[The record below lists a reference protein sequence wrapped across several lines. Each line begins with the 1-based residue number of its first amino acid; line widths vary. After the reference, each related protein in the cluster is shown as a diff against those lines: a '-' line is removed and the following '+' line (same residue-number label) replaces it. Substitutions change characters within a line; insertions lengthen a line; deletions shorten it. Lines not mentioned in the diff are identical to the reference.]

1 MKFNILFLFL
11 LVVNSSIC
19 LAHIEIFNFSDG
31 KLSGYSLWE
40 KSYTFTIQVTGNQN
54 VFIEEIGIDFF
65 NVGDDGDSEITLEI
79 YEENKANPFHVNKF
93 QISEIY
99 NQIALIQIN
108 KLLSANKKYQF
119 IFKNDL
125 NNPINLDNQINLF
138 TPNSLPITEKTNLI
152 TTLNSGEIGNTSNL
166 ECPFIHFSISS
177 QTSINIGVNS
187 NNIQTHKNNYSK
199 SIVFEPSKKLHVKKI
214 GLDNLFLHS
223 GNNNILVS
231 IQEINSNNIITE
243 IDTLI
248 SSFETNKLWIE
259 NDIYLNPLKGYKL
272 KVEIKLNQDDSLFLF
287 KTNSIPFYENLKT
300 LKINNESNTN
310 SEMDSLFPFLLIDFE
325 EHTESLSIDKVDINQ
340 LGIKLSNNY
349 LHIPFSKTLYN
360 IELYD
365 ILGNKMEKNTEE
377 TNYTFQIEHNK
388 LYILSVNNSVIHKLY
403 FHENQ

>member
-1 MKFNILFLFL
+1 MKFNLLFLFIL
-11 LVVNSSIC
+11 IVNSSIC

-40 KSYTFTIQVTGNQN
+40 KSYAFTIQVTGNQN

-65 NVGDDGDSEITLEI
+65 NVGDDGDSEITLGI
-79 YEENKANPFHVNKF
+79 YEENKANPFYLNKF

-138 TPNSLPITEKTNLI
+138 TPNSLPTTEKTNLI

-187 NNIQTHKNNYSK
+187 NNIQTQTNNYSK

-214 GLDNLFLHS
+214 GLDNLFLKS

-259 NDIYLNPLKGYKL
+259 NDIYLDPLQGYKL

-287 KTNSIPFYENLKT
+287 KTNSIPFYENLNT
-300 LKINNESNTN
+300 LKIYNESNTN

-325 EHTESLSIDKVDINQ
+325 EYTEPLSIEKVDINQ
-340 LGIKLSNNY
+340 LAIKLSNNF
-349 LHIPFSKTLYN
+349 LRIPFSKTLYN

-365 ILGNKMEKNTEE
+365 ILGNKIEKNTEE

>member
-1 MKFNILFLFL
+1 MRFNILFLFL

-187 NNIQTHKNNYSK
+187 NNIQTQTNNYSK

-259 NDIYLNPLKGYKL
+259 NDIYLNPLQGYKL

-287 KTNSIPFYENLKT
+287 KTNSIPFYENLNT

-365 ILGNKMEKNTEE
+365 ILGNKIEKNTEE